1 MYRRLLSAHILRLL
15 AGIVGMTVA
24 FLLANPTPARA
35 APIWNDSAGQQV
47 NTINCITLSGEVLG
61 TAYVGWYGD
70 AATPPPVNTVYYV
83 RMWWGVS
90 GNPCTGGARVA
101 PELFLPDGTTLAIS
115 ATNPVKCFARNFST
129 GVTTPEIAACPQA
142 PTTGVR
148 GGLGFYPVNQPNVT
162 WPSPRG
168 NGWEIQVPVLST
180 ARLTGQITS
189 PNPTVPCPSCV
200 TAGVWF
206 IDGVNSPWAFPRQG
220 VLVNG
225 PTTPTISYPTPSTSN
240 VTATTASGAATL
252 NRAGTTG
259 VAYIQISDTPPAGA
273 NCPPSS
279 NQFPITTQFN
289 VWSLTVNWTGLSPGT
304 TYYWRFCYRVN
315 NITYWGANQLLQTA
329 GTPVPRIVSLS
340 RDIAVP
346 GTTVTINGT
355 DLNGAS
361 SVRLIGLGTTQP
373 VIVTPT
379 SVSATAISFIVPD
392 TPAIFGKVT
401 VTTPGGTATSPT
413 TFATGIDTVVDSVQV
428 YANDGSTQKDDV
440 LVRFHATEP
449 FPAAEATCQLDN
461 LPFASSC
468 RSGVFSWSDL
478 APGNHSVEIT
488 AYINTTSG
496 RWTDFTPAIA
506 TFTVTNADTTPPNT
520 TITSG
525 PKDGAALAATSVTFA
540 YTSSEAGSTF
550 QCKLDGDQA
559 WFACPTPNTLT
570 GLKQGYHV
578 FAVRAKDKANN
589 VDTTPEYRGFWV
601 DTIPPDTALTSGP
614 ANGSTVTSRSATF
627 AWLIINGNG
636 AQCSLDGSAF
646 VQCQAPK
653 TYSGLATGSHTFKVR
668 AWDWAGNVDPTPPT
682 RTWTVAP

>member
-1 MYRRLLSAHILRLL
+1 MYRRLLSTHILRLL

-148 GGLGFYPVNQPNVT
+148 GGLGFYPVYQPNVT

-259 VAYIQISDTPPAGA
+259 V
-273 NCPPSS
+273 
-279 NQFPITTQFN
+279 
-289 VWSLTVNWTGLSPGT
+289 
-304 TYYWRFCYRVN
+304 
-315 NITYWGANQLLQTA
+315 
-329 GTPVPRIVSLS
+329 
-340 RDIAVP
+340 
-346 GTTVTINGT
+346 
-355 DLNGAS
+355 
-361 SVRLIGLGTTQP
+361 
-373 VIVTPT
+373 
-379 SVSATAISFIVPD
+379 
-392 TPAIFGKVT
+392 
-401 VTTPGGTATSPT
+401 
-413 TFATGIDTVVDSVQV
+413 
-428 YANDGSTQKDDV
+428 
-440 LVRFHATEP
+440 
-449 FPAAEATCQLDN
+449 
-461 LPFASSC
+461 
-468 RSGVFSWSDL
+468 
-478 APGNHSVEIT
+478 
-488 AYINTTSG
+488 
-496 RWTDFTPAIA
+496 
-506 TFTVTNADTTPPNT
+506 
-520 TITSG
+520 
-525 PKDGAALAATSVTFA
+525 
-540 YTSSEAGSTF
+540 
-550 QCKLDGDQA
+550 
-559 WFACPTPNTLT
+559 
-570 GLKQGYHV
+570 
-578 FAVRAKDKANN
+578 
-589 VDTTPEYRGFWV
+589 
-601 DTIPPDTALTSGP
+601 
-614 ANGSTVTSRSATF
+614 
-627 AWLIINGNG
+627 
-636 AQCSLDGSAF
+636 
-646 VQCQAPK
+646 
-653 TYSGLATGSHTFKVR
+653 
-668 AWDWAGNVDPTPPT
+668 
-682 RTWTVAP
+682 